1 MKFIADLQIHSK
13 YSRATSPKMVI
24 QELAAWAK
32 IKGIKVM
39 GTGDFTHP
47 AWFAELKA
55 KLKPAEPGLFVW
67 KDDPEKDPTR
77 FTLTAETSHIY
88 SKGGKVRRVHL
99 LIWAPS
105 FEAVREINT
114 QLSLIGNLK
123 SDGRPILGLDSK
135 ELLKIVMDAD
145 ENCMVIP
152 AHIWT
157 PWFSVFGSMSGF
169 DSLEECFDELTPHIH
184 AIETGLS
191 SDPAMNWR
199 LSQLDSVA
207 IVSNSD
213 SHSLERIGRE
223 ANIFDGS
230 LSYKDIIEAVKNSRI
245 NADQK
250 SARIGA
256 DENQHESAPSPYKS
270 ASHFVATIEFFPE
283 EGKYHYDGHRACGV
297 RMSPDETKQNKGICP
312 KCGRPVTVGVMAR
325 VEELADRPA
334 GYAPANRVPFK
345 NLVPLDEIIAEAFG
359 VQSRTKKVADVYQK
373 LCAGL
378 GGELPLLLEA
388 DIQKIAQFS
397 DSRVAEGVR
406 RVREGKLEI
415 APGYDGEYGKIKIF
429 GEDGKKEDAASQQ
442 GLF

>member
-1 MKFIADLQIHSK
+1 MRFIADLQIHSK
-13 YSRATSPKMVI
+13 YSRATSPKMAI
-24 QELAAWAK
+24 EELARWAK

-67 KDDPEKDPTR
+67 KGDTDQDPTR
-77 FTLTAETSHIY
+77 FMLTAETSHIY

-105 FEAVREINT
+105 FEAVEKINT
-114 QLSLIGNLK
+114 KLSWIGNLK
-123 SDGRPILGLDSK
+123 SDGRPIIGMDAK
-135 ELLKIVMDAD
+135 ELLKIVLEVDPSAL
-145 ENCMVIP
+145 VIP
-152 AHIWT
+152 AHAWT

-169 DSLEECFDELTPHIH
+169 DSLTECFDELTPHIY

-191 SDPAMNWR
+191 SDSSMNWR

-223 ANIFDGS
+223 ANVFDAE
-230 LSYKDIIEAVKNSRI
+230 LSYAGITEAVKNSAPRSRI
-245 NADQK
+245 NADEK
-250 SARIGA
+250 SEQTSA
-256 DENQHESAPSPYKS
+256 DKNPHQSE
-270 ASHFVATIEFFPE
+270 FLFTIEFFPE

-297 RMSPDETKQNKGICP
+297 RMAPEETKKLKGLCP
-312 KCGRPVTVGVMAR
+312 KCGKPVTVGVMAR
-325 VEELADRPA
+325 VEELADRQD
-334 GYAPANRVPFK
+334 GYAPEDRVQFK

-359 VQSRTKKVADVYQK
+359 VQSRTKKVNDAYQK

-378 GGELPLLLEA
+378 GGELALLLEA
-388 DIQKIAQFS
+388 DITEIAQFS
-397 DSRVAEGVR
+397 DSRVADGVR

-415 APGYDGEYGKIKIF
+415 APGYDGEYGTIKIF
-429 GEDGKKEDAASQQ
+429 GKEESLQKTQQ
-442 GLF
+442 KALF